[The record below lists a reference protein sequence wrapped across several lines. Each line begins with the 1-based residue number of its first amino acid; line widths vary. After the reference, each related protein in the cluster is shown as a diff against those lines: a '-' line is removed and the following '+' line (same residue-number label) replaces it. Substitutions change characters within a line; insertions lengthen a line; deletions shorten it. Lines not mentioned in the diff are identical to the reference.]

1 MKHMYII
8 DAYNLIYRMFYAIPE
23 MHTRDGVPVNAVYG
37 VAKFLRSL
45 YEQDAIDSLLVASDA
60 PGRSLR
66 TEQYGE
72 YKATRDRMPDN
83 LRIQL
88 STVFELFS
96 LLHIPVLEV
105 EWYEADDVIGSL
117 VISAKEKKNPFQ
129 SETEITIISSDKD
142 LCQFVDDGHVRI
154 YDAMKQKVLDH
165 DAVLAKFAIRADQ
178 VVDYL
183 AIVGDSSDNIPWISG
198 FWPKKAEDLLGKY
211 GSLDGIYAHLD
222 EIPEKLRTPLTEQK
236 ERAYLSRALAT
247 IHTDLDIVSDLS
259 LPSFRSDEFWTP
271 PVVGFFQKLEF
282 YSLLPSRFQ
291 KAKPTIEPTSVT
303 DILHPRELQS
313 IEKNIQEWPSQEI
326 ILSTVWGRFTLDTLI
341 FSYAGIIYRLDVKK
355 VESEAFLSWLIHSD
369 VRIVWYALAED
380 LERISGFLSHRERGK
395 ENQATLF

>member
-1 MKHMYII
+1 MKHIYII

-23 MHTRDGVPVNAVYG
+23 MRTRDGGSVNAVYG

-105 EWYEADDVIGSL
+105 EWYEADDIIGSL

-142 LCQFVDDGHVRI
+142 LCQFVDDGQVRI

-165 DAVLAKFAIRADQ
+165 DAVMAKFAVRADQ

-183 AIVGDSSDNIPWISG
+183 AIVGDASDNIPWIAG

-211 GSLDGIYAHLD
+211 GSLDGIYGHLD
-222 EIPEKLRTPLTEQK
+222 EIPEKIRTPLTEQK
-236 ERAYLSRALAT
+236 ERAYISRTLAT

-271 PVVGFFQKLEF
+271 EIVAFFQQLEF

-291 KAKPTIEPTSVT
+291 KVKKEIEPVTVT
-303 DILHPRELQS
+303 DIMNQRALEALEESMIQS
-313 IEKNIQEWPSQEI
+313 PDSEI
-326 ILSTVWGRFTLDTLI
+326 ILATSGGRFTLDSLI
-341 FSYAGIIYRLDVKK
+341 FSYASIIYRLDVKK
-355 VESEAFLSWLIHSD
+355 IESEHFLSWLIHSD
-369 VRIVWYALAED
+369 IDIVWYALTED
-380 LERISGFLSHRERGK
+380 LERIFGFLSKKKPTHTD
-395 ENQATLF
+395 QPSLF